1 MSATDAREESG
12 PAEGKGSGR
21 EEAWARPL
29 KGTAF

>member
-1 MSATDAREESG
+1 MSATDLREDSG
-12 PAEGKGSGR
+12 PAEEEGSGQ